1 MRRICRA
8 RASAVSVLLI
18 ALTMQ
23 TQAQAQARPN
33 FTGTWVED
41 ASVRKTTY
49 PPPPPGDKT
58 MTLPPTDTVVRQTA
72 ADLTTER
79 TFMSIVIR
87 YIYKLDG
94 SESVNHNGANTL
106 TTRSK
111 WDGAK
116 LVTEGTS
123 FSATSAG
130 EFLWQY
136 REVRSLDRSGAMVV
150 DTTTTDEAG
159 KVNVVTQVYRRK

>member
-1 MRRICRA
+1 MRTVG
-8 RASAVSVLLI
+8 VSVVLIVLI
-18 ALTMQ
+18 ALATQ
-23 TQAQAQARPN
+23 TQAHAQPRPN
-33 FTGTWVED
+33 FAGTWVED
-41 ASVRKTTY
+41 ASARKTTY
-49 PPPPPGDKT
+49 PTPPPGDKT
-58 MTLPPTDTVVRQTA
+58 KTLPPMDTVVKQTA
-72 ADLTTER
+72 ADLTIER
-79 TFMSIVIR
+79 TFMSIVAR

-136 REVRSLDRSGAMVV
+136 REVRSLDRFGAMVV
-150 DTTTTDEAG
+150 ETTTTDEAG